1 MHDTSSI
8 DGVLVQVNIKVRIED
23 IEPVVQLAN
32 GSYLSLENLYI
43 PPVARKNHDGHF
55 LVGSGMD
62 YLSRRQTIDLISPFF
77 TYPLDGIKPVYIVF
91 SKHTMKVM
99 GVFHF
104 FPILDKGIPVDFLFV
119 YRRFILNRFDRFAL
133 VLGGILV
140 FDLFVNFK
148 VAFLL
153 HVNLHDGIS
162 GLVENLK

>member
-1 MHDTSSI
+1 LFRS
-8 DGVLVQVNIKVRIED
+8 
-23 IEPVVQLAN
+23 
-32 GSYLSLENLYI
+32 
-43 PPVARKNHDGHF
+43 
-55 LVGSGMD
+55 

-104 FPILDKGIPVDFLFV
+104 FPILDKGIPVNFLFV
-119 YRRFILNRFDRFAL
+119 YRCFILNRFDRFDL

-140 FDLFVNFK
+140 FDLFVNLK
-148 VAFLL
+148 VTFLL

-162 GLVENLK
+162 GLVENLKALQQPAWRLLLHRKPKSPGSKKQPLLDRSDHGSNLIGIGAMDTYFLKASLVFKY